1 MPLDGTAHDLEHLAG
16 YRGVGPVH
24 HPWVAPG
31 MAVHKTSLLLD
42 VLERPNPAPPAV
54 DGPKR
59 SPRSSSLIFRTPT
72 GSPCGLLRPSPAADR
87 RARRAGPTGVL
98 LREFSRLRPRAARAG
113 AFRSPRGPRKPW
125 RSSRARF
132 GYGEC
137 SGPPPFSVPQS
148 SQVSGCAGRGHRPLF
163 FGMQRCNRPPFLGFA
178 LRLPRLG
185 RAPGGVLKNAKVRPD
200 VRPPRAQRPGRPF
213 LSRNRRLR
221 PTRLRGGC

>member
-1 MPLDGTAHDLEHLAG
+1 MYGYSSSWTVERGSGLAVPLDGTAHDLEHLAG

-137 SGPPPFSVPQS
+137 SGPPLFQS
-148 SQVSGCAGRGHRPLF
+148 PKAPKFPDAPAEDTAPSYLE
-163 FGMQRCNRPPFLGFA
+163 CNLATGLAPFLGG
-178 LRLPRLG
+178 LP
-185 RAPGGVLKNAKVRPD
+185 
-200 VRPPRAQRPGRPF
+200 
-213 LSRNRRLR
+213 
-221 PTRLRGGC
+221 